1 MSTIGPFRGVGQTA
15 PGRTEVVDAIRQ
27 ASERAGV
34 DFKFMLAKA
43 QTESSL
49 DPSIRART
57 SSASGLYQFIEST
70 WLSTVRQHGAKY
82 GIGDL
87 ANSIEDDFGAARVRD
102 PMTRRQILDL
112 RFDPKIASA
121 MAAEFT
127 KSNHA
132 QLEGALGAGINSTDL
147 YLAHFLGANGASRF
161 LQNYRADPQKI
172 GASLFPEAANANRG
186 VFYDPSSGRARTL
199 GQIYDFFAKKMG
211 QEIAT
216 VDAQDREAAPA
227 PPGLAPRRPSSADWP
242 PQLQALAAQ
251 FGLKGTHLRAETVMA
266 FALLAEPLLGNLRG
280 GMNFGAGGFGANAA
294 RSNTLALAAVG
305 GSSSFAGS
313 GLSRGAL
320 GLFGT
325 SGNGDES

>member
-49 DPSIRART
+49 DPTIRART

-87 ANSIEDDFGAARVRD
+87 ASSIEDDFGGTARVRD
-102 PMTRRQILDL
+102 SATRKQILDL

-132 QLEGALGAGINSTDL
+132 QLEGALGSGINSTDL

-211 QEIAT
+211 EEIAT
-216 VDAQDREAAPA
+216 VDTADREAAPA
-227 PPGLAPRRPSSADWP
+227 PPGLAPRRPASADWP

-280 GMNFGAGGFGANAA
+280 GLGGGMPFGASATRNPM
-294 RSNTLALAAVG
+294 ALAMTTTNNPTNVVSG
-305 GSSSFAGS
+305 GPTRQGP
-313 GLSRGAL
+313 
-320 GLFGT
+320 GLFGFW
-325 SGNGDES
+325 SDDQ

>member
-161 LQNYRADPQKI
+161 LQNYRNDPQKI

-211 QEIAT
+211 EEIAT

-280 GMNFGAGGFGANAA
+280 GMNFGASASRNPM
-294 RSNTLALAAVG
+294 ALAMTTTNNPTNVVSG
-305 GSSSFAGS
+305 GSTRQGP
-313 GLSRGAL
+313 
-320 GLFGT
+320 GLFGFW
-325 SGNGDES
+325 SDDQ

>member
-87 ANSIEDDFGAARVRD
+87 ANSIEDDFGGAARVRD

-132 QLEGALGAGINSTDL
+132 QLEGALGSGINSTDL

-161 LQNYRADPQKI
+161 LQNYRADPQKV

-211 QEIAT
+211 EEIAT
-216 VDAQDREAAPA
+216 VDTQDREAAPA

-280 GMNFGAGGFGANAA
+280 GLGGGLNFGASATRNPM
-294 RSNTLALAAVG
+294 ALAMTTTNNPTNVVSG
-305 GSSSFAGS
+305 GPTRQGP
-313 GLSRGAL
+313 
-320 GLFGT
+320 GLFGFW
-325 SGNGDES
+325 SDDQ

>member
-70 WLSTVRQHGAKY
+70 WLRTVRQHGAKY

-87 ANSIEDDFGAARVRD
+87 ANSIEDDFGGTARVRD

-132 QLEGALGAGINSTDL
+132 QLEGALGAGINATDL

-161 LQNYRADPQKI
+161 LQSYRSDPQKI
-172 GASLFPEAANANRG
+172 GASLFPEAAGANRG

-211 QEIAT
+211 EEIAT

-227 PPGLAPRRPSSADWP
+227 PPGLAPRRPAAADWP

-251 FGLKGTHLRAETVMA
+251 FGLKGAHLRAETVMA

-280 GMNFGAGGFGANAA
+280 GLPFGSSAARNPMALAMTTTGNPANAA
-294 RSNTLALAAVG
+294 TG
-305 GSSSFAGS
+305 GP
-313 GLSRGAL
+313 SRQSPGM
-320 GLFGT
+320 FGFW
-325 SGNGDES
+325 SDDR

>member
-1 MSTIGPFRGVGQTA
+1 MSTIGPFRGVGQAA
-15 PGRTEVVDAIRQ
+15 PNRTEVVDAIRN

-49 DPSIRART
+49 DPTIRART

-70 WLSTVRQHGAKY
+70 WLSTVRQHGSKY

-127 KSNHA
+127 KSNLT
-132 QLEGALGAGINSTDL
+132 QLEGTLGAGINSTDL

-161 LQNYRADPQKI
+161 LQNYRNDPQKI
-172 GASLFPEAANANRG
+172 GAALFPEAANANRG
-186 VFYDPSSGRARTL
+186 VFYEPSSGRARTL
-199 GQIYDFFAKKMG
+199 GQIYDFFSKKMG
-211 QEIAT
+211 EEIAT
-216 VDAQDREAAPA
+216 VDTADRESVPA
-227 PPGLAPRRPSSADWP
+227 PPGLVPRRPSSADWP

-280 GMNFGAGGFGANAA
+280 GAGFGAGFGAT
-294 RSNTLALAAVG
+294 RTNTLALAATTNTTNPVSNG
-305 GSSSFAGS
+305 PTRQGP
-313 GLSRGAL
+313 
-320 GLFGT
+320 GLFGFW
-325 SGNGDES
+325 SDDQ

>member
-132 QLEGALGAGINSTDL
+132 QLEGALGSGINSTDL

-161 LQNYRADPQKI
+161 LQNYRSDPQKI

-211 QEIAT
+211 EEIAT
-216 VDAQDREAAPA
+216 VDTQDREAAPA

-280 GMNFGAGGFGANAA
+280 GLGGGLNFGASATRNPM
-294 RSNTLALAAVG
+294 ALAMTTTNNPTNVVSG
-305 GSSSFAGS
+305 GPTRQGP
-313 GLSRGAL
+313 
-320 GLFGT
+320 GLFGFW
-325 SGNGDES
+325 SDDQ

>member
-161 LQNYRADPQKI
+161 LQNYRSDPQKI

-211 QEIAT
+211 EEIAT
-216 VDAQDREAAPA
+216 VDTQDREAAPA

-251 FGLKGTHLRAETVMA
+251 FGLKGTHMRAETVMA

-280 GMNFGAGGFGANAA
+280 GLGGGLNFGASATRNPM
-294 RSNTLALAAVG
+294 ALAMTTTNNPTNVVSG
-305 GSSSFAGS
+305 GPTRQGP
-313 GLSRGAL
+313 
-320 GLFGT
+320 GLFGFW
-325 SGNGDES
+325 SDDQ